1 MAVPSDRESEGVR
14 LRRELN
20 DAGPRDMLC
29 LSGSFRSTQNTS
41 IRPTFGSPAPTVK
54 IDFEEVPMNTN
65 RRGLLLAGCC
75 GASTA
80 LFWSVAARLRA
91 EGLNPPPETT
101 TIRLAKNPTIC
112 IAPQYVVSDLLNDE
126 GFTNVVYVQSDAGVE
141 QTKALANGDLDFTL
155 HFSGPLLL
163 QVDRGLAIT
172 LLAGIHVGCFEL
184 FAKEGIDS
192 VADLKGRTVGIQALE
207 TSPHVFLSAMAALVG
222 LNPAKDIEWV
232 TSASV
237 KPIEL
242 FAEGKIDAFL
252 GFPPEPQRLRAQ
264 NIGHVIVNSAQ
275 DRPWSGYFC
284 CMLAGN
290 REFVR
295 KNPIATKRLVRAMLR
310 ATDLCVSEPTL
321 VAQRMVDRS
330 FTPRRDYAVQTLT
343 DVPYNRWREYD
354 PEDTIRFYALRLR
367 EAGMLK
373 SSPAKIVADG
383 ADWRFLNEV
392 RPELGG

>member
-1 MAVPSDRESEGVR
+1 M
-14 LRRELN
+14 
-20 DAGPRDMLC
+20 
-29 LSGSFRSTQNTS
+29 Q
-41 IRPTFGSPAPTVK
+41 
-54 IDFEEVPMNTN
+54 TN
-65 RRGLLLAGCC
+65 RRDLLLAGCC
-75 GASTA
+75 AASTA
-80 LFWSVAARLRA
+80 LVWSVTTRLRA
-91 EGLNPPPETT
+91 EEPNPPPETT
-101 TIRLAKNPTIC
+101 TIRLAKNQTIC
-112 IAPQYVVSDLLNDE
+112 IAPQYVVSDLLSAE

-141 QTKALANGDLDFTL
+141 QAKAVANGDLDFTL

-163 QVDRGLAIT
+163 PVDRGLRIT
-172 LLAGIHVGCFEL
+172 ILAGIHVGCFEL
-184 FAKEGIDS
+184 FAKEGIRS

-207 TSPHVFLSAMAALVG
+207 TSQHVFLSAMATLVG

-264 NIGHVIVNSAQ
+264 NIGYVIVNSAR
-275 DRPWSGYFC
+275 DRPWSQYFC

-295 KNPIATKRLVRAMLR
+295 KNPIATKRVVRAMLR
-310 ATDLCVSEPTL
+310 ATDLCVSEPAL
-321 VAQRMVDRS
+321 VAQRMVDRG
-330 FTPRRDYAVQTLT
+330 FTLRQDYAVQTLA
-343 DVPYNRWREYD
+343 DVPYNQWRDYE

-367 EAGMLK
+367 EAGMVK

-392 RPELGG
+392 RRELGG

>member
-1 MAVPSDRESEGVR
+1 
-14 LRRELN
+14 
-20 DAGPRDMLC
+20 
-29 LSGSFRSTQNTS
+29 
-41 IRPTFGSPAPTVK
+41 
-54 IDFEEVPMNTN
+54 MNTN

-101 TIRLAKNPTIC
+101 TIRIAKNPTIC

-184 FAKEGIDS
+184 FAKEGIRS
-192 VADLKGRTVGIQALE
+192 LTDLKGRTVGIQALE

-275 DRPWSGYFC
+275 DRPWSDYFC

-310 ATDLCVSEPTL
+310 ATDLCVSEPAL
-321 VAQRMVDRS
+321 VAQRMVDRG
-330 FTPRRDYAVQTLT
+330 FTPRHDYAVQTLA

-354 PEDTIRFYALRLR
+354 PADTIRFYSLRLR

-392 RPELGG
+392 RRELGG

>member
-1 MAVPSDRESEGVR
+1 M
-14 LRRELN
+14 
-20 DAGPRDMLC
+20 PRPWYLPRWRAFKVYAKHV
-29 LSGSFRSTQNTS
+29 G
-41 IRPTFGSPAPTVK
+41 PTFGPRTTVK
-54 IDFEEVPMNTN
+54 GNFEEAPMHTN
-65 RRGLLLAGCC
+65 RRDLLLAGCC
-75 GASTA
+75 AASTA
-80 LFWSVAARLRA
+80 LVWSVATRLRA
-91 EGLNPPPETT
+91 EGPNPPPETT

-112 IAPQYVVSDLLNDE
+112 IAPQYVVSDLLSAE

-141 QTKALANGDLDFTL
+141 QAKAVANGDLDFTL

-163 QVDRGLAIT
+163 QVDRGLRIT
-172 LLAGIHVGCFEL
+172 ILAGIHVGCFEL
-184 FAKEGIDS
+184 FAKEGIRS

-207 TSPHVFLSAMAALVG
+207 TSQHVFLSAMATLVG

-242 FAEGKIDAFL
+242 FAGGKIDAFL

-264 NIGHVIVNSAQ
+264 NIGRVIVNSAR
-275 DRPWSGYFC
+275 DRPWSQYFC

-295 KNPIATKRLVRAMLR
+295 KNPIATKRVVRAMLR
-310 ATDLCVSEPTL
+310 ATDLCVSEPAL
-321 VAQRMVDRS
+321 VAQRMVDRG
-330 FTPRRDYAVQTLT
+330 FTPRQDDAVQTLAE
-343 DVPYNRWREYD
+343 VPYNHWRDYD

-392 RPELGG
+392 RRELGG